1 MQIDCLARQ
10 DFPCPPQAV
19 FDLMVDTARFPAT
32 FRGYG
37 LIPAIRAISLQGPLA
52 VGATRR
58 IENADGS
65 VLTERVDALA
75 PPSHHAYTLTGF
87 RAPFSWLVTRGAAE
101 WVIAPRAGAGPGSSV
116 SWRYRFTLTGRL
128 AYAPAALILHL
139 FMARAM
145 RRCLA
150 RMALILEQAPQQ
162 TPRHAPRATAPENR

>member
-1 MQIDCLARQ
+1 MQIDCLATHVFR
-10 DFPCPPQAV
+10 CPPQAV
-19 FDLMVDTARFPAT
+19 FDLMVDTARFPAA

-75 PPSHHAYTLTGF
+75 PPSRHAYTLTGF
-87 RAPFSWLVTRGAAE
+87 RSPFSWLVTRGAAE
-101 WVIAPRAGAGPGSSV
+101 WVIAPQADALVGSTV
-116 SWRYRFTLTGRL
+116 TWRYRFTLTGRL

-145 RRCLA
+145 RRCLV
-150 RMALILEQAPQQ
+150 RMAAILEQ
-162 TPRHAPRATAPENR
+162 TPHATVPEII